1 MKTSDTCCLRMGSPL
16 RFGGRNRW
24 GKWHLFR
31 ADHQYW
37 LAELAVILFPARLSL
52 YYDHTTLWS
61 PLVGYPWFSSA
72 VYFGWTR
79 WDLILYSY
87 TDIFFWSCGSLD
99 IKEIQHDM
107 QSYRRQ
113 NVLSVLVWYVIQ
125 CRCCTDRVQENAGKI
140 NIWFGRH
147 FSILSW
153 SSWKNFNS
161 CWTQTMTSEIH
172 TLSTKVDSLS
182 NYVC

>member
-1 MKTSDTCCLRMGSPL
+1 MLSLVIRREINFKRFWENCDAIMRHWECELVKATTLLYSPVLHTCLHNREIFGFKILFNNHMHILSIWKPL
-16 RFGGRNRW
+16 ILAAYVWVPHCGLVGEIDEESR
-24 GKWHLFR
+24 WHLFR

-37 LAELAVILFPARLSL
+37 LAELAVLLFPARLSL

-99 IKEIQHDM
+99 
-107 QSYRRQ
+107 
-113 NVLSVLVWYVIQ
+113 L
-125 CRCCTDRVQENAGKI
+125 
-140 NIWFGRH
+140 
-147 FSILSW
+147 
-153 SSWKNFNS
+153 
-161 CWTQTMTSEIH
+161 
-172 TLSTKVDSLS
+172 
-182 NYVC
+182 